1 MKIVVASDSY
11 KCCLS
16 SADVAKAAEKGIKN
30 ILPSAEVV
38 KVSVADGGEGT
49 VESIVDSLGGHMRT
63 ARVSDPLGR
72 PVDAQYGVAG
82 DLAVIECA
90 SACGLMLVTPQER
103 NPLVATTRGLGEM
116 IVDAIDHGCKR
127 FLIGLGGSAT
137 NDGGMGMVQAEGF
150 LEKARGL
157 QFTVACDVDTPYVGP
172 AGATRV
178 FGPQK
183 GASPEDIEV
192 LEARLTGYAQKI
204 LEDTGVDVSD
214 MPGAGAAGGLG
225 GAFRAYVDA
234 ELKRGVDMVLD
245 QIEFDSIIKG
255 ADLVI
260 TGEGRSDFQTLK
272 GKTPAGVLAR
282 ARKQGIK
289 VALMSGG
296 IKDDDLL
303 HEGGFEYIER
313 VTPLDMP
320 LETAM
325 LPDVAAKNI
334 EEAVKRILSH
344 N

>member
-16 SADVAKAAEKGIKN
+16 SAEVANAAENGIRQVM
-30 ILPSAEVV
+30 PDCEVV

-49 VESIVDSLGGHMRT
+49 VESLVDSLGGQIRT
-63 ARVSDPLGR
+63 VRVSDPLGR
-72 PVDAQYGVAG
+72 PIDAQYGVAG
-82 DLAVIECA
+82 DLAIIECA
-90 SACGLMLVTPQER
+90 SACGLMLLAPEER

-116 IVDAIDHGCKR
+116 IVDAADHGCKR

-137 NDGGMGMVQAEGF
+137 NDGGMGMVQAKGF
-150 LEKARGL
+150 LEKTRGL
-157 QFTVACDVDTPYVGP
+157 QFIVACDVDTPYVGP

-183 GASPEDIEV
+183 GASPEDIEI
-192 LEARLTGYAQKI
+192 LEARLVSYAEKI
-204 LEDTGVDVSD
+204 LRDTGVDVRD
-214 MPGAGAAGGLG
+214 MPGTGAAGGLG
-225 GAFRAYVDA
+225 GAFRAYVGA
-234 ELKRGVDMVLD
+234 QLKKGVDMVLD
-245 QIEFDSIIKG
+245 QIAFDDIIKG

-272 GKTPAGVLAR
+272 GKTPAGVLGR

-296 IKDDDLL
+296 IKDEDLL

-320 LETAM
+320 LEIAM
-325 LPDVAAKNI
+325 QPEVAKKNI
-334 EEAVKRILSH
+334 AEAVKRIL
-344 N
+344 